1 MKLYYTPGACSLAP
15 RIIAC
20 EAGLEIEYDKVDLT
34 TQTTASGRDF
44 IRINPKGY
52 VPALAL
58 HTGDILAE
66 VPVILEYLADQAPS
80 AKLLPK
86 LGSLE
91 RYRVKEWLDFTGA
104 ELHKGF
110 EPLWVGP
117 MPPKAR
123 QLAVSRLQRRF
134 AYLDQCLR
142 ERPYLSGEH
151 FTVADAYC
159 FTVLSWTRFH
169 RIDLSAH
176 PAVTDFMTR
185 VSARPKVRQALR
197 AEGLVTPV

>member
-20 EAGLEIEYDKVDLT
+20 EAGLRIEYDKVDLK
-34 TQTTASGRDF
+34 TQTTASGRDYV
-44 IRINPKGY
+44 RINPKGY

-66 VPVILEYLADQAPS
+66 VPVILEYLADQVPQTR
-80 AKLLPK
+80 LLPK

-110 EPLWVGP
+110 DLLWLAPV
-117 MPPKAR
+117 PPKAR
-123 QLAVSRLQRRF
+123 QLAVSQLQRRF
-134 AYLDQCLR
+134 DYLDRCLR
-142 ERPYLSGEH
+142 TRPYLAGDD

-159 FTVLSWTRFH
+159 FTVLSWSRFH

-176 PAVTDFMTR
+176 PAVTAYMAR
-185 VSARPKVRQALR
+185 VSDRPMVKHALQ
-197 AEGLVTPV
+197 AEGLVAQG